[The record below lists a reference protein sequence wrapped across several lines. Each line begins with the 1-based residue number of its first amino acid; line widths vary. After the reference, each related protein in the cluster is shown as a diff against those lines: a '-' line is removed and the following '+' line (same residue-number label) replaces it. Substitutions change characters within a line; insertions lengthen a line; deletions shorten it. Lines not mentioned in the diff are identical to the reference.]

1 MVSHIFIDKNQVLI
15 YILNFNIVYP
25 EIYFYDCDLVMNT
38 LSPAKTTIG
47 WREWIAL
54 PDLGIPAVKAKID
67 TGARTSALHAFFIEP
82 FRENGQNKVR
92 FRIHPLQRRTDI
104 ALTCVADVIDQRMVS
119 DSGGHSE
126 MRYVIRSKIIIGTRR
141 IEAEITLTDRDTM
154 RFRMLLG
161 RTALADKFLV
171 DTSLSCIT
179 GPRPKKIY
187 GLKKKRK
194 KI

>member
-1 MVSHIFIDKNQVLI
+1 MNILASPKN
-15 YILNFNIVYP
+15 
-25 EIYFYDCDLVMNT
+25 
-38 LSPAKTTIG
+38 TIG
-47 WREWIAL
+47 WREWLAL

-67 TGARTSALHAFFIEP
+67 TGARTSALHAFTIEP
-82 FRENGQNKVR
+82 FNENGKKKIR

-104 ALTCVADVIDQRMVS
+104 ALTCVADVFDHRMVS

-126 MRYVIRSKIIIGTRR
+126 MRYVIKSKIVIGSTR
-141 IEAEITLTDRDTM
+141 IDAEITLTDRDTM

-179 GPRPKKIY
+179 GPRPKNIY
-187 GLKKKRK
+187 GLKKKRRK
-194 KI
+194 T

>member
-1 MVSHIFIDKNQVLI
+1 
-15 YILNFNIVYP
+15 
-25 EIYFYDCDLVMNT
+25 MNN
-38 LSPAKTTIG
+38 LLPSKMTIG
-47 WREWIAL
+47 WREWMAL

-67 TGARTSALHAFFIEP
+67 TGARTSSLHAFTIEP
-82 FRENGQNKVR
+82 FKENGKKRVR

-104 ALTCVADVIDQRMVS
+104 ELICVADVFDHRMVS

-126 MRYVIRSKIIIGTRR
+126 MRYVIKSKLVVGSTE

-187 GLKKKRK
+187 GLKKKRRK
-194 KI
+194 M